1 MQILLFMRL
10 KHLASMVKRPVSSG
24 LPDNEALSHSPAVGR
39 VGGRKRRE
47 IPTVSDT
54 IRALS
59 SIPELALFL
68 ICERPGQPEHV
79 LLPSSLSSFPGI
91 GQCYGISLLTA
102 AILTSSDGHRS
113 ST

>member
-1 MQILLFMRL
+1 MQILPFTRL
-10 KHLASMVKRPVSSG
+10 KHLASVVKGTLSSG

-68 ICERPGQPEHV
+68 ICDMPWSTRACAASNLV
-79 LLPSSLSSFPGI
+79 LLFPWH
-91 GQCYGISLLTA
+91 QPVLWDRLVDSCNFNF
-102 AILTSSDGHRS
+102 
-113 ST
+113 